1 MKFRHL
7 IDIDGEI
14 EEVGHRAG
22 GVVHTGE
29 AEADRLD
36 VDGETVG
43 EAGEGAFLRD
53 VHLLPAVMVVSHIKG
68 EEFCGDDFDGE
79 VDVAEEV
86 VEKLCGFA
94 GVEGFFGDDIV
105 FEQRVVRSHVGH
117 VPTVEVVKRDMV
129 AHGKE
134 FKPL

>member
-7 IDIDGEI
+7 IDVNGEI
-14 EEVGHRAG
+14 EKVRYRAG

-29 AEADRLD
+29 TEADGLD

-53 VHLLPAVMVVSHIKG
+53 VHLLPAVMVVGHIEGK
-68 EEFCGDDFDGE
+68 EFRGDDFDGE

-86 VEKLCGFA
+86 VEKLGGFV
-94 GVEGFFGDDIV
+94 GVERFFGDDIV
-105 FEQRVVRSHVGH
+105 FE
-117 VPTVEVVKRDMV
+117 
-129 AHGKE
+129 
-134 FKPL
+134 